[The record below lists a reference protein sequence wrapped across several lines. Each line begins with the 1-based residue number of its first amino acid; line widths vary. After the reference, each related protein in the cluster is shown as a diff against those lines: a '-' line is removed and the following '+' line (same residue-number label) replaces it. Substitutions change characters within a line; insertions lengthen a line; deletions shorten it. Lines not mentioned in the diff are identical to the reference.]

1 MNALEHRWLQ
11 SMFCRVAVVALVT
24 SGTCSAD
31 EPPAAGSKVSPPLIR
46 PAPADARELAEI
58 RERMVTRQIQQPL
71 DGRTPVRSEG
81 VCAAMRA
88 VPRHAFVP
96 AHLRGQAYADSPLPI
111 GHDQTISQ
119 PYIVA
124 LMTELLG
131 LTPESKVLEVG
142 TGSGYQAAVLA
153 HLTPHVYTIEIV
165 EPLAERAA
173 RILRELGYDSIQCRR
188 GDGYLGWP
196 EHAPFDAVIVT
207 CAADDIPPPLWAQL
221 KPGGRMVIP
230 VGEADAVQ
238 QLVVIRK
245 TEDGERRSRTVIPVR
260 FVPLTREP
268 HDDDSPTGD
277 RDD

>member
-124 LMTELLG
+124 LMTELLE